1 MNFMKAFLK
10 KTTYFILP
18 ILVLLI
24 AVELMLRQI
33 PNDYSYKKNY
43 LEKQSNTIKV
53 LFLGN
58 SHAFYGIN
66 PDLIN
71 EPTFNAAHV
80 SQSIDYDYKILKQFE
95 HQLDSLK
102 TIVLPIDYFS
112 FYKNLERGAE
122 KWRVKNYVIYY
133 GFGGKFSSTN
143 YLELM
148 NGAVKDQI
156 NRLVKYYYQKKSDVN
171 CNTLGW
177 GKTYHSTNS
186 KDLVATGASAAKRH
200 KAKSDEA
207 FQSNLQT
214 LDSIIAF
221 AEQHHCKVI
230 LYTSPAFETYV
241 RHLDTA
247 QLNRT
252 INAVKEISKQY
263 KAIHYVNFLNDSTFV
278 HDDFYDADHLNEI
291 GAQKLTHKLDSLIH
305 LN

>member
-24 AVELMLRQI
+24 AIELLLRQI

-43 LEKQSNTIKV
+43 LEKHSNTIKV

-66 PDLIN
+66 PELIS
-71 EPTFNAAHV
+71 EPTFNSAHV

-95 HQLDSLK
+95 HHLDSLK

-112 FYKNLERGAE
+112 FYKNLETGAE

-133 GFGGKFSSTN
+133 GFGGDATPSN

-156 NRLVKYYYQKKSDVN
+156 NRLVKYYYNKKSDLN
-171 CNTLGW
+171 CNTQGW
-177 GKTYHSTNS
+177 GKSYQSVNS
-186 KDLVATGASAAKRH
+186 KNLVTTGAIAAERH
-200 KAKSDEA
+200 KAKSDKA

-214 LDSIIAF
+214 LNSIIAF

-230 LYTSPAFETYV
+230 LYSSPAYETYV
-241 RHLDTA
+241 KHLDTT
-247 QLNRT
+247 QLNKT
-252 INAVKEISKQY
+252 IGAITTISNQHKVVQY
-263 KAIHYVNFLNDSTFV
+263 YNLLKDPTFV
-278 HDDFYDADHLNEI
+278 HADFYDADHLNEL
-291 GAQKLTHKLDSLIH
+291 GAKKLTQKLDSLIH